1 MSASL
6 MRMLVLGG
14 ARSGKSRYALQ
25 LATRRWKHPLYLAT
39 AEVKDEEMAQR
50 VQAHRQARG
59 ARWWCVEEPL
69 DIANVL
75 TNSTVDT
82 DGILVDCLTLW
93 LSNVLLQ
100 EGEDT
105 YKKRRQALLDAVRNI
120 RRNLILVGNEVGLGI
135 VPEHELGRKFRDL
148 AGWLHQDLAAAM
160 DTVVLVVAGLPLALK
175 GTLPKC

>member
-1 MSASL
+1 MSKSITRL
-6 MRMLVLGG
+6 LVLGG

-25 LATRRWKHPLYLAT
+25 LATRRWKRPLYLAT

-59 ARWWCVEEPL
+59 SRWWCVEEPL
-69 DIANVL
+69 DIAEVL
-75 TNSTVDT
+75 TNGAADA

-100 EGEDT
+100 EGEDA
-105 YKKRRQALLDAVRNI
+105 YKKRRSALLDAVRNVH
-120 RRNLILVGNEVGLGI
+120 RNLILVGNEVGMGI
-135 VPEHELGRKFRDL
+135 VPEHELGRTFRDL

-160 DTVVLVVAGLPLALK
+160 DIVVLVVAGLPMALK
-175 GTLPKC
+175 GTVPK